1 MLKLFNTM
9 GRKKEEFRPLYDNE
23 VKLYTCGPTVY
34 NYAHIGNL
42 RTYVFEDILKR
53 VLLLN
58 GYKVIH
64 VMNVTDIGHLESDA
78 DEGED
83 KIEKEAKKEGKSVL
97 EIARFYE
104 NAFFNDLKKL
114 NIIEPDVK
122 ARATEHVEDMIELI
136 KKIEKNGYAYFQDGN
151 LYFDVMK
158 FKDYGKLANLKLEN
172 LKAGARIEVDKR
184 KKSPYDFVLWF
195 TKSKFK
201 NHILNWESP
210 WGEGFPGWHIEC
222 SAMSVKYLG
231 EQFDIHCGGIDHI
244 PVHHTNEIA
253 QTEAATGKKWV
264 NYWLHG
270 EFLIMED
277 DEKMS
282 KSKGNFITLQTL
294 IDRGYEPVIYRFFLL
309 QAHYRKKLIFS
320 FKTLEGAKRGFYSFK
335 ERVITFKEEF
345 EKMFDNNFN
354 NNITDSLKSNNIILD
369 GKTGFDKNIINKFY
383 EYLRSTSSYE
393 YYNILRSFIDK
404 NIEENFSDNARKIKE
419 IIAELIAISENI
431 KFDEKFKNYVE
442 QFMEYVND
450 DLNMPK
456 ALSLGLTLIRDN
468 SIDNVLKFLLLIF
481 FDYIYGFNI
490 LSFSR
495 GKLSEEQIK
504 LIKEREEARKNKDYK
519 KADEIRELLNKEGII
534 LQDTK
539 EGTSWFVKN

>member
-9 GRKKEEFRPLYDNE
+9 GRKKEVFKPLNDNE
-23 VKLYTCGPTVY
+23 VRLYTCGPTVY

-104 NAFFNDLKKL
+104 NAFFNDLKQL
-114 NIIEPDVK
+114 NIIQPDIK
-122 ARATEHVEDMIELI
+122 ARATEHVEDMINLI

-158 FKDYGKLANLKLEN
+158 FKDYGKLANLKLDQ

-201 NHILNWESP
+201 NHILNWDSP

-222 SAMSVKYLG
+222 SAMSMKYLG

-253 QTEAATGKKWV
+253 QSESATGKKWV

-270 EFLIMED
+270 EFLIMNN

-282 KSKGNFITLQTL
+282 KSKGNFITLATL
-294 IDRGYEPVIYRFFLL
+294 RENGFDPVIYRFFLL

-320 FKTLEGAKRGFYSFK
+320 FKSLEGAKRGFYAFK
-335 ERVITFKEEF
+335 ERIITFKEEF
-345 EKMFDNNFN
+345 DKQLDKIDPEYKNTFYKKYSKLNSNKYLILLQSLIDNNNKTNIDNSLTDIKNIFEELEKLLNNEIFN
-354 NNITDSLKSNNIILD
+354 N
-369 GKTGFDKNIINKFY
+369 KFK
-383 EYLRSTSSYE
+383 EYL
-393 YYNILRSFIDK
+393 
-404 NIEENFSDNARKIKE
+404 ENFLN
-419 IIAELIAISENI
+419 
-431 KFDEKFKNYVE
+431 
-442 QFMEYVND
+442 YVND

-456 ALSLGLTLIRDN
+456 ALSLGLSLIRDN
-468 SIDNVLKFLLLIF
+468 DLNAIQKFILISF
-481 FDYIYGFNI
+481 FDFVYGLNVINFNRGI
-490 LSFSR
+490 LT
-495 GKLSEEQIK
+495 KEQ
-504 LIKEREEARKNKDYK
+504 KELLNKREIARKNKDYALSDK
-519 KADEIRELLNKEGII
+519 IRDQLAKQGVIV
-534 LQDTK
+534 QDTR
-539 EGTSWFVKN
+539 EGTRWFVQK